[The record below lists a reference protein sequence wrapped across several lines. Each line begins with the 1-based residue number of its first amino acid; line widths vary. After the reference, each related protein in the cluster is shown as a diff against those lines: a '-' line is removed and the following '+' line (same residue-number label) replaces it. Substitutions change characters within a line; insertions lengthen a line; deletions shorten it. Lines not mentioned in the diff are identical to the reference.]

1 MKRIATVLTALLAA
15 LTLCS
20 CGGQN
25 NNTASKDGGNTAV
38 SNNTASAEETAQ
50 SSVSE
55 EASVQ
60 ENTASQAS
68 DKKESSNDESS
79 SESSDQKKTSGE
91 ENQDNKKL
99 DEAKKASIKKLTE
112 HVKKEDF
119 DEDKQKEI
127 DSVIELYT
135 KEINKATTQEQIEK
149 CSKQAIEELDKLTGK
164 KTGEE
169 SEPVKPP
176 TLEEAKSAAIDA
188 IYEAVEGKIY
198 RTEQLRQAN
207 ELVEAYTNE
216 IESAATPEQAESLGN
231 QGARELASIKTSDE
245 MRNEENPSP
254 VQTDPSEEEEESS
267 EEESETES
275 KPEPKPPV
283 TENGS
288 PVSSA
293 WFDDA
298 LFIGD
303 SVTLKLSYYAD
314 NGSLG
319 NAEFLCAG
327 SLGYNNALWGLYH
340 PDNVHPTY
348 NGVKYTVDEGC
359 AVIKPKKIFIML
371 GMNDIGLYGVDGAY
385 SGMQQ
390 LIGRIVSKCPDAEL
404 YIESVTPML
413 YGSQLRDL
421 NNRTIA
427 QFDDKLRSYC
437 SANGYHYMDIA
448 SAVEDSDGNL
458 IASYCSDA
466 SAMGLHFSDAGCNQ
480 WVEYLKNHV

>member
-1 MKRIATVLTALLAA
+1 MKRIAIILAA
-15 LTLCS
+15 LMTTLTLCS

-25 NNTASKDGGNTAV
+25 NDASSNDSGISSV
-38 SNNTASAEETAQ
+38 SNNTASTEESAQ
-50 SSVSE
+50 SSVAE
-55 EASVQ
+55 ETSIQ
-60 ENTASQAS
+60 ESTASQAS
-68 DKKESSNDESS
+68 DKKEASKNEASSKT
-79 SESSDQKKTSGE
+79 SEQKKTSE
-91 ENQDNKKL
+91 EDKEKKKQLDEAKQAEIKKLKEYLKDEGL
-99 DEAKKASIKKLTE
+99 DEAKK
-112 HVKKEDF
+112 KEA
-119 DEDKQKEI
+119 

-135 KEINKATTQEQIEK
+135 KEINKASTREQAEK
-149 CSKQAIEELDKLTGK
+149 YSKQAIEELDKLTGK
-164 KTGEE
+164 KTEE
-169 SEPVKPP
+169 KPEPVKAP

-198 RTEQLRQAN
+198 RTEQLREAN
-207 ELVEAYTNE
+207 ELVEAYKNE
-216 IESAATPEQAESLGN
+216 IENATTPEQAESLGN
-231 QGARELASIKTSDE
+231 LGARELSNIKTSE
-245 MRNEENPSP
+245 ELRNEENGTGTSTESSDDDNK
-254 VQTDPSEEEEESS
+254 QEESGN
-267 EEESETES
+267 ET

-283 TENGS
+283 NENGS
-288 PVSSA
+288 PVSSD
-293 WFDDA
+293 WFNDA

-319 NAEFLCAG
+319 DADFLCAG

-359 AVIKPKKIFIML
+359 AAIKPKKIFIML

-390 LIGRIVSKCPDAEL
+390 LIGRIVEKCPDSEL

-421 NNRTIA
+421 NNTTIA

-448 SAVEDSDGNL
+448 SAVEDSNGNL
-458 IASYCSDA
+458 IDSYCSDA
-466 SAMGLHFSDAGCNQ
+466 SAMGLHFSDAGCYQ